1 MSSSCPLDH
10 VVVAVPNLQD
20 TIDYWTTHFGITPV
34 IGGRHTGALAHQ
46 NRVFSLQITSVVTH

>member
-1 MSSSCPLDH
+1 
-10 VVVAVPNLQD
+10 VPNLQD